1 MILTILIFIY
11 INEKRNVLN
20 IEKVLYFLFISVYW
34 IKGYIGIYI
43 CNINVDIESIGWIIY
58 WILW

>member
-1 MILTILIFIY
+1 MKKGMY
-11 INEKRNVLN
+11 IC
-20 IEKVLYFLFISVYW
+20 IEYWVVGYFVFISVYW

-43 CNINVDIESIGWIIY
+43 CNKNVDIESIGWIIY